1 MPFKN
6 KSESN
11 INWKFVIK
19 TAGLILIFES
29 LFIFLSAAV
38 SGYFHEKVSH
48 AILLSAILTLVS
60 GLIITL
66 STGFKKRTKIIG
78 KKEGYL
84 GVAFSWILFSL
95 FGALPF
101 YISGIIPNFTDAFF
115 ESTSGITTTGATI
128 LTDIESIPKG
138 LLFWRS
144 ITQWL
149 GGMGIVVFSIALL
162 PLLGGEAAQL
172 FDAESSGLTHDKF
185 RPRVTQMA
193 ERLLGIYLLF
203 SLLVVALLWCG
214 PMELYDAVCHGFTT
228 ISTGGFSTKQSSIA
242 HWNSIYIETVTAIF
256 MIVGAINFPLLYFLL
271 KGKFKKFFRDEELR
285 WFLSIILVISVVVG
299 VGLRYEKG
307 YDFFNSFRS
316 SLFQVVSMITTTG
329 FSTDDFSVWGPFY
342 LILFMFLMIVCGC
355 AGSTSGGL
363 KIVRTVVLAKNTV
376 HEFERLL
383 HPRAIISVRLN
394 GNALS
399 FGVVQRL
406 LAFAFLYISIIFV
419 SWGVLTLMGVP
430 FVESLGAT
438 VGSIGNVGPGFGAIG
453 PYNSFAEI
461 PAIAKWY
468 LSFLMITGR
477 LEIFTIL
484 ILLTPGFW
492 KK

>member
-1 MPFKN
+1 MSIKN

-11 INWKFVIK
+11 INWNFVIK
-19 TAGLILIFES
+19 TAGFILVFES

-38 SGYFHEKVSH
+38 SGYFHETVTH
-48 AILLSAILTLVS
+48 AMLLSAGLTLVS
-60 GLIITL
+60 GLIIAL
-66 STGFKKRTKIIG
+66 SMGFKKRTKIIG

-84 GVAFSWILFSL
+84 GVALSWILFAL

-101 YISGIIPNFTDAFF
+101 YISGIVPSFTDAFF

-128 LTDIESIPKG
+128 LTDIDSVPKG

-193 ERLLGIYLLF
+193 KRLLGIYLLF
-203 SLLVVALLWCG
+203 SLLVIILLGCG
-214 PMELYDAVCHGFTT
+214 PMGWYDAICHGFTT
-228 ISTGGFSTKQSSIA
+228 ISTGGFSTRQSSIGS
-242 HWNSIYIETVTAIF
+242 WDSMYIETVIALF
-256 MIVGAINFPLLYFLL
+256 MIIGAINFPLLYFLL
-271 KGKFKKFFRDEELR
+271 KGKVKKFFQDEELR
-285 WFLSIILVISVVVG
+285 WFLSIIAVISFVMG
-299 VGLRYEKG
+299 IGLICNKEYTV
-307 YDFFNSFRS
+307 FNSFRS
-316 SLFQVVSMITTTG
+316 SLFQIVSIITTTG
-329 FSTDDFSVWGPFY
+329 FSIDDFSAWGPFY
-342 LILFMFLMIVCGC
+342 LILFLFLMIVCGC

-363 KIVRTVVLAKNTV
+363 KTVRTVVLVKNTI

-394 GNALS
+394 GSALS
-399 FGVVQRL
+399 FGTVQRL

-419 SWGVLTLMGVP
+419 SWGILTLIGMP
-430 FVESLGAT
+430 FIESLGAAVT
-438 VGSIGNVGPGFGAIG
+438 SIGNVGPGFGSTG
-453 PYNSFAEI
+453 PYDSFAGI
-461 PAIAKWY
+461 PSIAKWY

-477 LEIFTIL
+477 LEIFTVL
-484 ILLTPGFW
+484 ILFSPVFW